1 MRVGAKEIEMAL
13 PKAVQHQLEE
23 ADRLVATINGD
34 KTGEDSS
41 ETNPENQEKDLLVN
55 VERQDNPPE
64 NVTPPDNTVSQETT
78 PQGVPEEK
86 WSHKYHTLKGMY
98 DAEVPRLHSQVR
110 EMQTQI
116 QQLIA
121 DKATVEARVAEV
133 PKVSSLITDE
143 DKEAFGPDLI
153 DLIDRATEAKVSTLR
168 DREST
173 LINEIK
179 ELKGQLG
186 NVSERQVVSDK
197 DRFLAGLGQQVS
209 DWESLNVNPGFL
221 EWLQQVDPVYG
232 LPRHAALNNAYDQLD
247 VARVANIFNAYKQ
260 TLPQKP
266 VAKNN
271 QAELQRQV
279 APTRTRS
286 GTPPT
291 SSESDQYFTQGDI
304 EQFYTDW
311 RRGLYDDAE
320 AASMEKQIHAAAAEG
335 RIR

>member
-1 MRVGAKEIEMAL
+1 MAL
-13 PKAVQHQLEE
+13 PKAVQQQLDE
-23 ADRLVATINGD
+23 ADRLVATINGE

-41 ETNPENQEKDLLVN
+41 ETNPENQEKEMLVN
-55 VERQDNPPE
+55 VTRQEDPPE
-64 NVTPPDNTVSQETT
+64 DEMPPDNTVSQETK
-78 PQGVPEEK
+78 PAEVLEEK

-121 DKATVEARVAEV
+121 DKAEIEARKAVEV
-133 PKVSSLITDE
+133 PKVESLITDE

-153 DLIDRATEAKVSTLR
+153 DLIERATNSKVATLLNREAELVKEV
-168 DREST
+168 
-173 LINEIK
+173 K

-186 NVSERQVVSDK
+186 NVTERQVVSEK
-197 DRFLAGLGQQVS
+197 DRFLSSLAQQVP
-209 DWESLNVNPGFL
+209 DWETLNVDSGFL
-221 EWLQQVDPVYG
+221 GWLQEVDPVYG
-232 LPRHAALNNAYDQLD
+232 IPKQVALSNAYENGD
-247 VARVANIFNAYKQ
+247 VARVAAIFNSYKGV
-260 TLPQKP
+260 TNTKVPK
-266 VAKNN
+266 AKSN
-271 QAELQRQV
+271 QQELQRQV

-291 SSESDQYFTQGDI
+291 NSESEQYFTNKDI

-311 RRGLYDDAE
+311 RRGVYDDAE
-320 AASMEKQIHAAAAEG
+320 AAIMEKQIHAAAAEG

>member
-1 MRVGAKEIEMAL
+1 MAL
-13 PKAVQHQLEE
+13 PKAVQQQLEE

-41 ETNPENQEKDLLVN
+41 ETNPENQDKDLLVN
-55 VERQDNPPE
+55 VNREPEDPPKDE
-64 NVTPPDNTVSQETT
+64 TPPDNTVSQETK
-78 PQGVPEEK
+78 PVEVPEEK

-121 DKATVEARVAEV
+121 EKAAVEAVKPAEV
-133 PKVSSLITDE
+133 PKVDSLITDE

-153 DLIDRATEAKVSTLR
+153 DLIERATNSKVATLLEREAQLTK
-168 DREST
+168 E
-173 LINEIK
+173 IN

-197 DRFLAGLGQQVS
+197 DRFLAGLSQQVS
-209 DWESLNVNPGFL
+209 DWEVLNTDPGFL
-221 EWLQQVDPVYG
+221 GWLQEVDPVYG
-232 LPRHAALNNAYDQLD
+232 IPKNVALTNAYENLD
-247 VARVANIFNAYKQ
+247 VTRVANIFKAYKQ
-260 TLPQKP
+260 TLPQQP
-266 VAKNN
+266 PANKN
-271 QAELQRQV
+271 QQELQRQV

-286 GTPPT
+286 TTTPADQSDKPYWT
-291 SSESDQYFTQGDI
+291 GESI

-311 RRGLYDDAE
+311 RRGVYEDAE
-320 AASMEKQIHAAAAEG
+320 AATMEKQIHAAIAEG
-335 RIR
+335 RVR

>member
-1 MRVGAKEIEMAL
+1 MAL
-13 PKAVQHQLEE
+13 PKAVQQQLEE
-23 ADRLVATINGD
+23 ADRIVDDINGVQ
-34 KTGEDSS
+34 TGEDSS
-41 ETNPENQEKDLLVN
+41 ETNPETIQSDRGVDQNLQ
-55 VERQDNPPE
+55 QDPPE
-64 NVTPPDNTVSQETT
+64 NVSPPDNTVSQETKS
-78 PQGVPEEK
+78 QEVPDEK
-86 WSHKYHTLKGMY
+86 WAHKYHTLKGMY

-121 DKATVEARVAEV
+121 DKATVEATKAAEV

-153 DLIDRATEAKVSTLR
+153 DLIERATEAKVANLR
-168 DREST
+168 VKET
-173 LINEIK
+173 ELISEIK

-197 DRFLAGLGQQVS
+197 DRFLAGLGQQVP
-209 DWESLNVNPGFL
+209 DWESLNVNQGFL
-221 EWLQQVDPVYG
+221 DWLHQVDPVYG
-232 LPRHAALNNAYDQLD
+232 LPRQAALTNAYEVLD
-247 VARVANIFNAYKQ
+247 IARVSSIFNAYKQ
-260 TLPQKP
+260 TLPQQAAP
-266 VAKNN
+266 VKSN

-286 GTPPT
+286 GTPP
-291 SSESDQYFTQGDI
+291 SNSESDQYFTNQDI

-320 AASMEKQIHAAAAEG
+320 AASMEKQIHAAIATG